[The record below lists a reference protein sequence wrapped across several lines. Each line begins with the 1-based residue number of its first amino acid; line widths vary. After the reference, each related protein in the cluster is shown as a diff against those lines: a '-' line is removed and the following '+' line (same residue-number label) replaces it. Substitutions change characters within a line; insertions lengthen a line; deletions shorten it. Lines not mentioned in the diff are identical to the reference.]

1 MRLPFRLPRSRRQI
15 ARDLE
20 DELALHASL
29 HEEALVRGGMAPAV
43 ARVEAARRF
52 GNAERVR
59 AECLAIDEAHLA
71 ILTRRMWFD
80 DLRQD
85 LLIAWR
91 SLARNHALLAT
102 TLVVIALGIGAST
115 AVFSLYQAVVLRPLA
130 VAHPERTVWVTVAA
144 SNGQEGVS
152 PAVAHAWRDGSRALE
167 RLATSRSIAMTLSD
181 QGDPVRVEGLQVGR
195 GFFET
200 LGLAA
205 APGRGLGEV
214 DYTAGAAPA
223 VVLSRALWLDRLAG
237 DPGVE
242 GRTIRLDGRL
252 HTIVGVLQG
261 TVEGQGVQP
270 QFLVAD
276 PLPDGLRDNF
286 TPFLATIGL
295 LRPGASVAQAEA
307 ELQGILERTA
317 AAAGRDLEGRRTR
330 VQTLGDHFSE
340 PFRFQLLLLLGAVLA
355 VLLIANVNVS
365 SLLLARGAGR
375 SREFAVRAS
384 LGASRGRL
392 VRQLFTEHLL
402 LAVMGG
408 AAGLLVSLWGGR
420 ALVAIMPPELPRL
433 AEVRLDGASVLF
445 AMGATLATAVLAGL
459 FPALRASRVSIGGML
474 QEGGRGS
481 TGGVASER
489 TRQFLVV
496 AEIAASAVLLVGAV
510 LLLRSAQVA
519 GQVSPGFA
527 IDSVQTARYALP
539 SRAYPAS
546 DAVIAAHERI
556 LASLRDGGS
565 TGVALASSI
574 PLGEGGGGSDF
585 RVVGGTAGGSTSPD
599 INARL
604 RFVSPGYL
612 QTMGIELLAGRD
624 LEVGDGQRAPRRLLV
639 SETLARRLG
648 LGTDAVGRQL
658 GGTSSPFMDST
669 GTPYPW
675 EIVGIVREPRDAGL
689 RAEPSPQVFIPLSQT
704 PPEVFDW
711 AARSVHVVWRPQ
723 DGQRTLATV
732 SSAVHAVDAGLPLF
746 DVRSMRERLR
756 DAVALERASTAL
768 LSALGLAAAL
778 LAAAGLHGVV
788 SYHVRQ
794 REREFGV
801 RMALG
806 ARPGDILH
814 LVVRWGG
821 WMTVAGLAVG
831 VPVAM
836 AGARALRSL
845 LFGVSPW
852 DATTLLGVSA
862 LLVLATAMACLGP
875 AWRAS
880 QVPPDRA
887 IRR

>member
-1 MRLPFRLPRSRRQI
+1 MRLPFRLPASRGQI
-15 ARDLE
+15 TRDLD

-29 HEEALVRGGMAPAV
+29 HEEALVRRGMDREA

-52 GNAERVR
+52 GDAERVR

-71 ILTRRMWFD
+71 ISTRRRMFD
-80 DLRQD
+80 EFRQD
-85 LLIAWR
+85 LHIAWR
-91 SLARNHALLAT
+91 SLARDRALLAT
-102 TLVVIALGIGAST
+102 TLLVITLGIGAST

-130 VAHPERTVWVTVAA
+130 VAHPERTLWVTVA
-144 SNGQEGVS
+144 SSTGQDGVS
-152 PAVAHAWRDGSRALE
+152 PAIAHAWRDGSRALE
-167 RLATSRSIAMTLSD
+167 RLVTSRSVAMTLTD
-181 QGDPVRVEGLQVGR
+181 EGEPLRVEGLQVGR
-195 GFFET
+195 GFFEA
-200 LGLAA
+200 LGLGT
-205 APGRGLGEV
+205 APGRGLGEA
-214 DYTAGAAPA
+214 DYTPGAQAA
-223 VVLSRALWLDRLAG
+223 VVISRALWLDRLAG
-237 DPGVE
+237 DPRVE
-242 GRTIRLDGRL
+242 GRTIRLDGRM
-252 HTIVGVLQG
+252 HTIVGVLDG
-261 TVEGQGVQP
+261 AVEGQGVQP

-295 LRPGASVAQAEA
+295 LRPGASVGQAEA

-317 AAAGRDLEGRRTR
+317 SAAGRDLEGRRALVR
-330 VQTLGDHFSE
+330 RLGDHISE
-340 PFRFQLLLLLGAVLA
+340 PFRFQLLLLLGAVLT

-375 SREFAVRAS
+375 GREFAVRAS

-408 AAGLLVSLWGGR
+408 VAGLLLALWGGR

-433 AEVRLDGASVLF
+433 ADVRLDGYSVLF
-445 AMGATLATAVLAGL
+445 AAGATLATAVLAGL
-459 FPALRASRVSIGGML
+459 LPALRASRVNLGGML

-481 TGGVASER
+481 TGGVATER
-489 TRQFLVV
+489 TRQLFVV
-496 AEIAASAVLLVGAV
+496 SEIALSAVLLVSAA

-519 GQVSPGFA
+519 GRVSPGFA
-527 IDSVQTARYALP
+527 VDSVHTARYALP
-539 SRAYPAS
+539 AREYPGAE
-546 DAVIAAHERI
+546 AVIAAHERI
-556 LASLRDGGS
+556 LASLRGDEP
-565 TGVALASSI
+565 TGVALASAI
-574 PLGEGGGGSDF
+574 PLGDGGGGSDF

-599 INARL
+599 INAQL

-612 QTMGIELLAGRD
+612 RTMGIDLIAGRD
-624 LEVGDGQRAPRRLLV
+624 LDVGDGPQAPRRLLV

-648 LGTDAVGRQL
+648 LGDDAVGRQL

-675 EIVGIVREPRDAGL
+675 EIVGVVREPRDAGL

-711 AARSVHVVWRPQ
+711 SARSVHVVWRQ
-723 DGQRTLATV
+723 DVGRRTLAGV
-732 SSAVHAVDAGLPLF
+732 SRAVHAVDPGLPLF

-768 LSALGLAAAL
+768 LTALGLAAAL

-821 WMTVAGLAVG
+821 WLTLAGLVVG
-831 VPVAM
+831 VPLAIT
-836 AGARALRSL
+836 GARALRSL

-852 DATTLLGVSA
+852 DAVTILGVSS
-862 LLVLATAMACLGP
+862 LLVLATTLACLVP

-880 QVPPDRA
+880 KVPPDRA